1 MILADLKKVPL
12 KGFLRN
18 VPLKGVVKNVHFKGF
33 KKSFSK
39 VLFHHVQQKA
49 SEEEEEV
56 GRSDPGLFA
65 GQRSVKLS
73 KEMVDQLSDGE
84 RSKLSDQG
92 DKERGEVKTGV
103 KKAKHEGEEV
113 VEEVNEDL
121 VARRDM
127 SRHGQ
132 GDKYVGDDLRD
143 RKGEGIYKYKQGGSN
158 MREEG
163 DEGGWFSQKQL
174 GSSIAS
180 TIEPEQ
186 VRESHSSSI
195 FRFNM

>member
-1 MILADLKKVPL
+1 MSISRALKKSL
-12 KGFLRN
+12 
-18 VPLKGVVKNVHFKGF
+18 
-33 KKSFSK
+33 SK

-49 SEEEEEV
+49 SEEEEEEV
-56 GRSDPGLFA
+56 SRSDPGLFA

-143 RKGEGIYKYKQGGSN
+143 RKGEGRYKYKQGGSN
-158 MREEG
+158 IREEG